1 MKKQLFIS
9 YANENINK
17 VKLIKDEL
25 SDNPFFEP
33 LIVADRRKA
42 NNALSDLVKNG
53 IESSYCF
60 IPILSPESYRTQWI
74 NQEIGY
80 AEGVKIPIKPIV
92 ESSILK
98 DLKGFIHSQNQC
110 PYTYRYRTS
119 PYKSSEN
126 KDFMACFRLLIK
138 DLEESYQNDTKGI
151 IVVGRKTKSQKWHF

>member
-25 SDNPFFEP
+25 ANNPFFEP

-42 NNALSDLVKNG
+42 NNALSDLVKKG

-60 IPILSPESYRTQWI
+60 IPILSPESFRTQWI

-80 AEGVKIPIKPIV
+80 AEGVKITMKPIV

-110 PYTYRYRTS
+110 PYTYRYRPS

-138 DLEESYQNDTKGI
+138 DLEESQQNNIKPAI
-151 IVVGRKTKSQKWHF
+151 IVGRKSTNQKWRF